1 MLLPTLQ
8 TDCHYLLLSFQ
19 SPAHRPATSLHTL
32 LSVDDLAS
40 PYTARTEATHTKCFP
55 PGHHNRV
62 HIFPWTSLPF
72 LPLYHWDEGPLLLP
86 MAVSLHAVFFTALS
100 LLQFRLS
107 VSWSWVFPLCWIT
120 PIVVQT
126 ALVIFHLRK
135 NSPWILHNPPTTT
148 SFLTPL
154 FTATLLGWHVY
165 IHPLHLLTSL
175 SLFIYS

>member
-72 LPLYHWDEGPLLLP
+72 LPLYHWDEGALLLP
-86 MAVSLHAVFFTALS
+86 MAVSPHAVFITALLLLLFRLFPASWVSPS
-100 LLQFRLS
+100 LLDLHHCTDSFYWRMLLETKTWAIS
-107 VSWSWVFPLCWIT
+107 VI
-120 PIVVQT
+120 IVSRPSQLIEQKT
-126 ALVIFHLRK
+126 MCL
-135 NSPWILHNPPTTT
+135 
-148 SFLTPL
+148 
-154 FTATLLGWHVY
+154 Y
-165 IHPLHLLTSL
+165 
-175 SLFIYS
+175 